1 MFTPIFFINR
11 KSHKKIRF
19 HTEKNQSNCCT
30 LIKIENLKEKNYET
44 PDGKNKKKCFFV

>member
-30 LIKIENLKEKNYET
+30 LIKTRKPKRKKKYET
-44 PDGKNKKKCFFV
+44 PDAKK